1 MLLVTVIVLVQENNR
16 KKNIKSKVCIL
27 QAAIIG

>member
-1 MLLVTVIVLVQENNR
+1 MSKYIKGLVQENNR